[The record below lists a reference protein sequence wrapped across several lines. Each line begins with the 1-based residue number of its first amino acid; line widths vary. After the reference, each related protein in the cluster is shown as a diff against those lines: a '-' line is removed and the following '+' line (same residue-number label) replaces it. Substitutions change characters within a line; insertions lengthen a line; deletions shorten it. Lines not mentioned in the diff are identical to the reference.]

1 MAHTGISE
9 WRWLWQEV
17 SPFVRYQAASLLCI
31 LSASF
36 VSLVDPLIMKWL
48 IDDLLPHKRLSALPI
63 AAGLFFAV
71 YVGRLVL
78 SSLGSLITFFAV
90 QRLTYGLRVRLLDHL
105 QALASPFYAEHPV
118 GDLVQRLERDVDAVG
133 DLGADVVPSIV
144 RMMVMSIFTVS
155 TMLILDWRL
164 TSLVVPLLPL
174 FVFVRHRYR
183 NILRRVSDQVRE
195 AMGRQSSLLNEIL
208 TGVLQI
214 QLLGAERR
222 LSRRYARLNLRTM
235 RVNMVRRRTELYFT
249 LFSMS
254 IIALGMSLIIGI
266 GGARVI
272 YGGLTAGSLVA
283 FYSYIGYLF
292 SPLNTAVELYARLN
306 RVRASIR
313 RLQAIEN
320 TPSVII
326 DAPDAVP
333 LVDPP
338 RRVVVGDITFG
349 YAPGKPVLHGL
360 NFAAQSGER
369 VAIVGES
376 GCGKSSL
383 LKLLPRLYDVNTGSV
398 TIDGFDVRHLQL
410 KSLRRTISVV
420 PQDPVLLQG
429 TLRDNLLHARPTASR
444 ADLARVAWL
453 ACLTEVVDRLPG
465 GWDAPLGPMGAGLS
479 GGEKQRVAIARAL
492 LQERPIVI
500 LDEATSA
507 LDPPT
512 EQRLLAHLTAWC
524 AGRIVVVVTHRL
536 SAACWADRIVVLS
549 RGQLVEQGSHDTLFR
564 PGTYYYQLWQR
575 QSDAGLPEPDPEL
588 NRAGTRLEPT
598 SAR

>member
-17 SPFVRYQAASLLCI
+17 RPFVRYQAASLLCI

-48 IDDLLPHKRLSALPI
+48 IDDILPQRRLTALPV
-63 AAGLFFAV
+63 AAVLFFSV

-78 SSLGSLITFFAV
+78 SSLASVITFLAV

-105 QALASPFYAEHPV
+105 QALSGAFYAEHPV
-118 GDLVQRLERDVDAVG
+118 GDLVQRMERDVEAVG

-144 RMMVMSIFTVS
+144 RMVVMSTFTVT

-174 FVFVRHRYR
+174 FVFVRYRYR
-183 NILRRVSDQVRE
+183 MILRRVSDQVRE
-195 AMGRQSSLLNEIL
+195 AMGRQSSLLNELL

-235 RVNMVRRRTELYFT
+235 RVNMVRRRAELWFT

-254 IIALGMSLIIGI
+254 VIALGMSLIIGI

-272 YGGLTAGSLVA
+272 FGGLTAGSLVA

-292 SPLNTAVELYARLN
+292 SPLTTAVELYARLN

-313 RLQAIEN
+313 RLQGIED
-320 TPSVII
+320 TPSLIA

-333 LVDPP
+333 IVDAPQQIVC
-338 RRVVVGDITFG
+338 RNVTFG
-349 YAPGKPVLHGL
+349 YAPGQPVLHGID
-360 NFAAQSGER
+360 FVARAGER
-369 VAIVGES
+369 VAIVGAS

-383 LKLLPRLYDVNTGSV
+383 LKLMPRLYDVETGSV
-398 TIDGFDVRHLQL
+398 TIDGLDVRRAQI
-410 KSLRRTISVV
+410 KSLRRAISVV
-420 PQDPVLLQG
+420 PQEPVLLQG
-429 TLRDNLLHARPTASR
+429 TLRDNLLHARPAASR
-444 ADLARVAWL
+444 ADLARVARL

-492 LQERPIVI
+492 LQERPVVI

-512 EQRLLAHLTAWC
+512 EQRLLAHLDTWC
-524 AGRIVVVVTHRL
+524 SGRIVVVVTHRL
-536 SAACWADRIVVLS
+536 SAACWADRIVVLV

-564 PGTYYYQLWQR
+564 PGTAYHQLWQR
-575 QSDAGLPEPDPEL
+575 QSDERLPDAD
-588 NRAGTRLEPT
+588 RAAARLEHSPVA
-598 SAR
+598 AR